1 MRSRLREIRLMRNMT
16 QQEVA
21 AAAEIERVTYTNI
34 ELGNK
39 NPSFAVAARIKKV
52 LDYHDD
58 DIFLD
63 MSAPKVN
70 TETEKTRG
78 QFGNIAG

>member
-1 MRSRLREIRLMRNMT
+1 MRNRLKEIRLACGMT

-21 AAAEIERVTYTNI
+21 SAADIERVTYTNI

-52 LDYHDD
+52 LGCHDD
-58 DIFLD
+58 DIFLVTNV
-63 MSAPKVN
+63 SKGN
-70 TETEKTRG
+70 TP
-78 QFGNIAG
+78 A

>member
-1 MRSRLREIRLMRNMT
+1 MT

-21 AAAEIERVTYTNI
+21 TAADIERVTYTNI

-39 NPSFAVAARIKKV
+39 NLSFAVAARIKKV
-52 LDYHDD
+52 LGCHDD

-63 MSAPKVN
+63 VDISNRN
-70 TETEKTRG
+70 TAT
-78 QFGNIAG
+78 

>member
-1 MRSRLREIRLMRNMT
+1 MRSRLREIRLTHGMT

-52 LDYHDD
+52 LGYKDD

-63 MSAPKVN
+63 ADVSKGN
-70 TETEKTRG
+70 TEE
-78 QFGNIAG
+78 

>member
-1 MRSRLREIRLMRNMT
+1 MRSRLREIRIMSGMT

-21 AAAEIERVTYTNI
+21 SAAEIERVTYTNI

-52 LDYHDD
+52 LGYHDD

-63 MSAPKVN
+63 VDAPKGN
-70 TETEKTRG
+70 INAMGNRG
-78 QFGNIAG
+78 QLGEAAQ

>member
-1 MRSRLREIRLMRNMT
+1 MRSRLKDIRLMCGMT

-21 AAAEIERVTYTNI
+21 TAAKIERVTYTNI

-39 NPSFAVAARIKKV
+39 NPSFAVAARIKKA
-52 LDYHDD
+52 LGYHDD

-63 MSAPKVN
+63 MDVSNGN
-70 TETEKTRG
+70 TP
-78 QFGNIAG
+78 A

>member
-1 MRSRLREIRLMRNMT
+1 MRNRLREVRLAQNMT

-52 LDYHDD
+52 LGYHDD

-63 MSAPKVN
+63 ICAPKVN
-70 TETEKTRG
+70 TPFDGGRG
-78 QFGNIAG
+78 QFGNIVE

>member
-1 MRSRLREIRLMRNMT
+1 MRSRLREIRLACGMT

-21 AAAEIERVTYTNI
+21 TAADIERVTYTNI

-52 LDYHDD
+52 LGYNDD
-58 DIFLD
+58 DIFLV
-63 MSAPKVN
+63 VN
-70 TETEKTRG
+70 VSK
-78 QFGNIAG
+78 GNTPA